1 MNINSVTVSGNLTR
15 DAEIRYTKSQ
25 TPVITFGIAVN
36 SRVKVNNEWTDYVN
50 FFDCIFYGSYAE
62 KCAESL
68 KKGAKVVIS
77 GSLRWSQWQSGEQT
91 RSKVEINVSSI
102 DFLGHKSKTQPDVLV
117 GVYDDDL
124 PF

>member
-1 MNINSVTVSGNLTR
+1 VNINSVTISGNLTR

-25 TPVITFGIAVN
+25 TPVITFGVAVN
-36 SRVKVNNEWTDYVN
+36 SRVKVNNEWTDYAN
-50 FFDCIFYGSYAE
+50 FFDCVFYGSYAE

-102 DFLGHKSKTQPDVLV
+102 DFFGQKSKTQPDVLV

>member
-15 DAEIRYTKSQ
+15 DAEIRYTKTQ
-25 TPVITFGIAVN
+25 TPVVTFGVAVN
-36 SRVKVNNEWTDYVN
+36 SRVKANNEWTDYAN
-50 FFDCIFYGSYAE
+50 FFDCVFYGSYAE

-68 KKGAKVVIS
+68 KKGAKVVIN
-77 GSLRWSQWQSGEQT
+77 GALRWSQWQSGEQT
-91 RSKVEINVSSI
+91 RSKVEIIVSSI
-102 DFLGHKSKTQPDVLV
+102 DFLGQKSKTQPDVLV

>member
-1 MNINSVTVSGNLTR
+1 MNINSVTISGNLTR

-36 SRVKVNNEWTDYVN
+36 SRVKVNNEWTDYAN
-50 FFDCIFYGSYAE
+50 FFDCVFYGSYAE

-102 DFLGHKSKTQPDVLV
+102 DFLGQKSKTQPDVLV